1 MSENEAWL
9 GTSPEEQF
17 SGDPDEAV
25 PPSNG
30 RSRESHADA
39 GTGRIAARLETAA
52 SAMRERAAEAG
63 GVRER
68 VGNVAADRVEKT
80 GEYFRERD
88 TREVAGDVREYVR
101 SHPVQAA
108 AGALVMG
115 YMLGR
120 LRG

>member
-9 GTSPEEQF
+9 GTSPEEHF
-17 SGDPDEAV
+17 SGNPDEAV
-25 PPSNG
+25 PKSNG
-30 RSRESHADA
+30 RSGTGHADA

-52 SAMRERAAEAG
+52 SAMRDRAAEAG

-80 GEYFRERD
+80 SEYFRERD
-88 TREVAGDVREYVR
+88 TREVVGDVGDYVR
-101 SHPVQAA
+101 HHPVQAA
-108 AGALVMG
+108 AGALVVG

-120 LRG
+120 LRS